1 MQSMP
6 YYQSGYQ
13 APTSYSNNGSPVP
26 ASVMNT
32 GAPPP
37 MMPPTMSHPPI
48 PEAANA
54 APPPQQP
61 PKRKQVKNACTNYR
75 KSPRCIKYG
84 IADTCVNSV
93 RKERKKGIKRGPYKR
108 RQKEGGSSTSR
119 KGDEQLVNQQAAANP
134 YAMRPGTMP
143 FGYPGTLN
151 QYGQPT
157 YDPYGSY
164 AATAY
169 HKDMPYVVNP
179 MYSSM
184 GYPVMMSGSSSD
196 ANQQHHQGQ
205 QQQHHPSAGQQQP
218 QPQQQQSPVPTQY
231 TMMHPQASR
240 YGEHVLHSPQSQSPT
255 AAHMYYQQQQPHQQ
269 QQHQQSR
276 LSPQLPEI
284 KHDPH
289 QQQHDSSHQ
298 YMKPQPMTPVP
309 SASNSSIT
317 STPPPHA
324 DSAAGGVAPT
334 AAAPGGGEDESKY
347 ERLSQLCS
355 AALHSDSSQQ
365 NHSPQPSQQ

>member
-1 MQSMP
+1 MP

-37 MMPPTMSHPPI
+37 MMPPTMSHPSM

-54 APPPQQP
+54 APAPQQP
-61 PKRKQVKNACTNYR
+61 PKRKQVKNACTNCQKACKKCDDAR
-75 KSPRCIKYG
+75 PCPRCIKYG

-108 RQKEGGSSTSR
+108 RQKDGSSSSSR
-119 KGDEQLVNQQAAANP
+119 KGDEQLVNQQAATNP
-134 YAMRPGTMP
+134 YAAMRPGTLP

-157 YDPYGSY
+157 YDPYSSY

-196 ANQQHHQGQ
+196 PNQQQHPGQQHGQ
-205 QQQHHPSAGQQQP
+205 QQQQQ
-218 QPQQQQSPVPTQY
+218 QQQQSPVPTQY

-240 YGEHVLHSPQSQSPT
+240 YGEHVMHSPQSQSPT
-255 AAHMYYQQQQPHQQ
+255 AAHMYYQQQQPSQHQ
-269 QQHQQSR
+269 QQSR

-284 KHDPH
+284 KQDPH
-289 QQQHDSSHQ
+289 QQQQQQHDSSQ

-317 STPPPHA
+317 STPPPHG
-324 DSAAGGVAPT
+324 DSNAGGVATT
-334 AAAPGGGEDESKY
+334 ATGEDESKY

>member
-1 MQSMP
+1 M
-6 YYQSGYQ
+6 
-13 APTSYSNNGSPVP
+13 
-26 ASVMNT
+26 
-32 GAPPP
+32 
-37 MMPPTMSHPPI
+37 
-48 PEAANA
+48 
-54 APPPQQP
+54 
-61 PKRKQVKNACTNYR
+61 
-75 KSPRCIKYG
+75 
-84 IADTCVNSV
+84 
-93 RKERKKGIKRGPYKR
+93 
-108 RQKEGGSSTSR
+108 
-119 KGDEQLVNQQAAANP
+119 VNQQAAANP

-157 YDPYGSY
+157 YDPYSSY

-184 GYPVMMSGSSSD
+184 GYSVMMPGSSSE
-196 ANQQHHQGQ
+196 NN
-205 QQQHHPSAGQQQP
+205 QQQHPGQPHPSAGQQQ
-218 QPQQQQSPVPTQY
+218 QQQQSPVPTQY

-240 YGEHVLHSPQSQSPT
+240 YGEHVIHSPQSQSPT
-255 AAHMYYQQQQPHQQ
+255 AAHMYYQQQSHQQ
-269 QQHQQSR
+269 QQQSR

-289 QQQHDSSHQ
+289 QQHDSSH

-324 DSAAGGVAPT
+324 DSTAGGVATT
-334 AAAPGGGEDESKY
+334 APGGEDESKY